1 MIFTAYIFRNT
12 LREIEGEAATIL
24 PARDTAENVVKCDNS
39 ANRTIMVSGT
49 RLPMNEIKLVLLG
62 LVVLVFSVVLL
73 WIFEAPEII
82 EDKEVQIVSTLGIG
96 LLILVLNKR
105 SERDLH
111 EKIHQQHDIINKM
124 SKLIHEQHE
133 FVMDL
138 GNKR

>member
-1 MIFTAYIFRNT
+1 
-12 LREIEGEAATIL
+12 
-24 PARDTAENVVKCDNS
+24 
-39 ANRTIMVSGT
+39 
-49 RLPMNEIKLVLLG
+49 MNEIKLVILG
-62 LVVLVFSVVLL
+62 LVVLVLSVVLL

-82 EDKEVQIVSTLGIG
+82 ADKEVQIASTLGIG

-105 SERDLH
+105 SERDPH